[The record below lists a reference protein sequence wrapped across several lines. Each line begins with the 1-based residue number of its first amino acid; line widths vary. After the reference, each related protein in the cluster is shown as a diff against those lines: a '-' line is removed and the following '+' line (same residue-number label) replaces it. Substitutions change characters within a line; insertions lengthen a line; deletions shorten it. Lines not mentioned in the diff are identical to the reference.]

1 MHPAEHGSYVTLPV
15 RLSQWDFNYGPAID
29 GSTQMSDF
37 QKDDRRQMNKRGISQ
52 VVGAACGKTREELTS
67 ALERQP
73 IDEDNARA
81 LLLQLAAEQYDAIG
95 NTEYETVRLRRL
107 LTGRKP
113 MTEPDAELL
122 QSTVSKVR
130 VTNKCVTVTLKNG
143 QTIERRDQP

>member
-1 MHPAEHGSYVTLPV
+1 MYPAERSSYVTLPA

-29 GSTQMSDF
+29 GSSQMSDF

-81 LLLQLAAEQYDAIG
+81 LLL
-95 NTEYETVRLRRL
+95 
-107 LTGRKP
+107 
-113 MTEPDAELL
+113 
-122 QSTVSKVR
+122 
-130 VTNKCVTVTLKNG
+130 
-143 QTIERRDQP
+143 